1 LQAFSFLEAVAEA
14 EDSALMAAG
23 AWGTDAATNCLD
35 PLVHDH
41 GQIETLKSPEAK
53 QSRNAGL
60 LRFFI
65 EETPAPLVQKPGRS
79 R

>member
-1 LQAFSFLEAVAEA
+1 LKATLAQGTG
-14 EDSALMAAG
+14 AAK
-23 AWGTDAATNCLD
+23 DDLN
-35 PLVHDH
+35 PVVHDH
-41 GQIETLKSPEAK
+41 ETIGTLKSPEAK

-65 EETPAPLVQKPGRS
+65 EETQAPLVRNPGRS